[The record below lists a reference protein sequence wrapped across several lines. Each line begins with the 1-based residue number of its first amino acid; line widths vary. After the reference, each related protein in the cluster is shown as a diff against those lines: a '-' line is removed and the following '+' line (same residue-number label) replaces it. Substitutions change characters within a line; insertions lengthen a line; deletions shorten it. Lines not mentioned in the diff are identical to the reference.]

1 MLSISL
7 EGNVLIRMSGF
18 RKGNRVYIIAEL
30 SANHGHD
37 LNVVKQTIDA
47 AKRVGADA
55 IKLQTY
61 TADSMTLDIDSPDFM
76 ANPNG
81 PWAGRRLYDLY
92 SEAALPMEWH
102 KEIFEYAKEIGIDC
116 FSSPFDKDA
125 VDFLEPFNPP
135 AYKIASF
142 EITDIPLIEYAASKG
157 RPMIISTGVA
167 DYTDIQLAI
176 DSCRSVGNND
186 ITILKCTSS
195 YPTNPEDADLLTI
208 SDIAEKFDVV
218 AGLSDHTMGIE
229 APVVSVA
236 LGAKVIEKHFILD
249 KSIGGP
255 DAHFSLDENEF
266 SEMVKSVRIA
276 EKLLGKVNYAMDE
289 KKSQSRERAR
299 SLYVSANVKAGD
311 EVTSLNVKS
320 IRPGYGMHPKFWEE
334 VQGRIFANDYD
345 SGTPLSFEC
354 FK

>member
-1 MLSISL
+1 MIS
-7 EGNVLIRMSGF
+7 N
-18 RKGNRVYIIAEL
+18 NQVYIIAEL

-37 LNVVKQTIDA
+37 LNIALKTVDA

-81 PWAGRRLYDLY
+81 PWAGTRLYDLY
-92 SEAALPMEWH
+92 KEAALPLEWH
-102 KEIFEYAKEIGIDC
+102 QPIFEHAKKVGIDC
-116 FSSPFDKDA
+116 FSSPFDCKA
-125 VDFLEPFNPP
+125 VDFLEQFNPP

-142 EITDIPLIEYAASKG
+142 EITDIPLIKYAASKG
-157 RPMIISTGVA
+157 KPMIISTGVA
-167 DYTDIQLAI
+167 DDTDIQLAI
-176 DSCRSVGNND
+176 DTCKQTGNTD

-195 YPTNPEDADLLTI
+195 YPTKPEDADLLTI
-208 SDIAEKFDVV
+208 TDISRKFDVV

-249 KSIGGP
+249 KSVGGP
-255 DAHFSLDENEF
+255 DAHFSLDEKEF
-266 SEMVKSVRIA
+266 TQMVKAVRTA
-276 EKLLGKVNYAMDE
+276 EKLIGKVNYAMDE
-289 KKSQSRERAR
+289 KKAQSRERAR
-299 SLYVSANVKAGD
+299 SLYISASVNAGD
-311 EVTSLNVKS
+311 QVSELNVKS

-334 VQGRIFANDYD
+334 IQGKTFVKDFNP
-345 SGTPLSFEC
+345 GTPLSMEC
-354 FK
+354 LE